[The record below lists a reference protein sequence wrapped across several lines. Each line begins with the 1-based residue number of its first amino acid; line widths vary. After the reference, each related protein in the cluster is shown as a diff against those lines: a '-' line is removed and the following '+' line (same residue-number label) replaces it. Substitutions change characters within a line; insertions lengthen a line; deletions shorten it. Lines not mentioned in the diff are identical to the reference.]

1 MPKLVDEAARRES
14 IRRAAL
20 SVFSRHGLA
29 KTGLAHVARAAG
41 MRRSTLYHYYPDKAA
56 LLRDLAREV
65 LDGEEAL
72 FQAALA
78 GEGRAMTR
86 IEQVCDELLAFLEQR
101 TGPGRVLVEL
111 WASEPR
117 LVRTMLRRVRAMVA
131 ELVRQGQKDGDIRGS
146 LDPDATAVLLVS
158 LLDGLFIQHFL
169 DPGEVRAD
177 SGLRRATLESVR
189 RMLAGQAPGQRLS
202 RATRR

>member
-1 MPKLVDEAARRES
+1 MPKLVDEAARRER
-14 IRRAAL
+14 IRTAAL

-65 LDGEEAL
+65 LDGEETL
-72 FQAALA
+72 FQAVLA

-101 TGPGRVLVEL
+101 SGPGRVLVEL